1 MKMDMA
7 RNLLNLGAVKFSPQ
21 NPFTYASGLKGPIYC
36 DNRTI
41 LSHVEFRDQVVE
53 AFINIIKQNELTF
66 DHLGGIATAGIPH
79 AAFVADRM
87 KRSMVYVRPKAKE
100 HGRKNQVEGD
110 YKPGQKVLLF
120 EDLVNQ
126 GASLEDSM
134 VGLTIAELKCDACL
148 CVVDYEMQGAKT
160 RLSDLSIQLFSL
172 TDFTALTS
180 MAFELNL
187 INQEGLNLLKEWH
200 ADPKAW
206 SAKF

>member
-1 MKMDMA
+1 MKMDIA

-21 NPFTYASGLKGPIYC
+21 TPYTYASGLKGPIYC
-36 DNRTI
+36 DNRAI
-41 LSHVEFRDQVVE
+41 LSHVEFRDQVVT
-53 AFINIIKQNELTF
+53 AFIDIIKQNRLSF
-66 DHLGGIATAGIPH
+66 DHLCGIATAGIPY
-79 AAFVADRM
+79 AAFVADRLKM
-87 KRSMVYVRPKAKE
+87 PMVYVRPKPKD

-134 VGLTIAELKCDACL
+134 TGVISAELRSDACL
-148 CVVDYEMQGAKT
+148 CVVDYEMQSAKR

-187 INQEGLNLLKEWH
+187 INQEGLNLLREWH